1 MSDTIVLRKVFALD
15 SNSGLFIS
23 TGSVLVT
30 NGLGGTVWTDLMSS
44 LLITGGPPV
53 GILPCTL
60 SSFSTIGFNTAT
72 SLSTISSEYLQA
84 ICSIGGQVTGSIGTS
99 QVNNLGTVGY
109 ISTTTLTTYVSNE
122 ISTVTQSPCT
132 ISSLVPALTQVGYYS
147 YTSTIS
153 STNAFGRSTVAGLGN
168 SGYVSTSGL
177 NSTLDGL
184 GTLGY
189 ISTIITPISFQSTVA
204 GLGQSGYVSSTGL
217 RYATN
222 MLGTAANGGYISS
235 LSLQSTVG
243 GLSTFGYVTNSQLT
257 STTQN
262 LSSQKA
268 NIRFDSV
275 SNVTVIGG
283 QNIFTQLTGNLIYVS
298 TFYQSSL
305 IYSGARP
312 GSTLLG
318 NVLNGNDMEF
328 STAIIRLD
336 ALSSFIN
343 TTYSKVTIEV
353 YPTLSFSHIGT
364 GASKGVVIPISTMLK
379 SEPGFLLSNTTVTNF
394 FYVGNSSTTYT
405 GNPVNP
411 QSMNNVYTQPIRIS
425 IPQGTVLNYATPYTL
440 YHYMPGSVQG
450 GALQNALHDNVITPY
465 YGSTGSIFVSVQ
477 NFY

>member
-30 NGLGGTVWTDLMSS
+30 NGLGGTTWTDLMSS

-72 SLSTISSEYLQA
+72 SLSTVSSEYLQA
-84 ICSIGGQVTGSIGTS
+84 ICSIGGQLTGSVGTD

-109 ISTTTLTTYVSNE
+109 ISTTTLTTYVGNQL
-122 ISTVTQSPCT
+122 STLTTSPCT
-132 ISSLVPALTQVGYYS
+132 ISSLVPALTDVGYYS
-147 YTSTIS
+147 YQSTIS
-153 STNAFGRSTVAGLGN
+153 STNAFNRSTVGGLGR

-177 NSTLDGL
+177 TSTLDGL

-204 GLGQSGYVSSTGL
+204 GLGQSGYVSSAGL

-222 MLGTAANGGYISS
+222 MLGTPFNGGYISS

-243 GLSTFGYVTNSQLT
+243 GLSTFGYVTTTQLT

-305 IYSGARP
+305 VYSGARP

-318 NVLNGNDMEF
+318 NVTGNNMEF

-343 TTYSKVTIEV
+343 TTYSKITIEV
-353 YPTLSFSHIGT
+353 YPTFSFSHVGT
-364 GASKGVVIPISTMLK
+364 GASNGVMLAISTLLK
-379 SEPGFLLSNTTVTNF
+379 SEPGLLLSNTAVTNF
-394 FYVGNSSTTYT
+394 FYAGNTTTTYT

-411 QSMNNVYTQPIRIS
+411 QTMNNVYNQPIRIS

-477 NFY
+477 NFV